1 MPQTPALILIIDD
14 IPTNL
19 GVMVDLLETE
29 GHRVSVAR
37 NGNEGFLRAESD
49 QPDLILL
56 DVMMPGENGFS
67 VCRRLKAGPQ
77 TRHIPVVFM
86 TSLDDLQAKLEGFD
100 AGGVDYVAKPVQ
112 IAEVVTRVRTHLE
125 LSALRRQLAAQNH
138 ELRLARDE
146 LEERVQLRTAALD
159 RKSVV

>member
-29 GHRVSVAR
+29 GHRVLVAK
-37 NGNEGFLRAESD
+37 NGTEGLRQAQNE

-67 VCRRLKAGPQ
+67 VCRRLKTGPA
-77 TRHIPVVFM
+77 TRHMPVIFM
-86 TSLDDLQAKLEGFD
+86 TSLDDLQHKLEGFD
-100 AGGVDYVAKPVQ
+100 AGGVDYISKPVQ

-125 LSALRRQLAAQNH
+125 LSSLAP
-138 ELRLARDE
+138 
-146 LEERVQLRTAALD
+146 AAG
-159 RKSVV
+159 RPESTVA